1 MCIRDRSKIIH
12 IIPNDDHTLLIELDN
27 HHKIIYDMKPR
38 LHAVRF
44 CELADIERFK
54 TVRIENGNT
63 LVWDS
68 LCQITIDEIINIIER

>member
-1 MCIRDRSKIIH
+1 MSKIIH

-38 LHAVRF
+38 LQAVRF
-44 CELADIERFK
+44 WELADIERFK